1 MFDKEKS
8 VDKGKTKEKG
18 FWAAIG
24 AGTTVASLCC
34 LTPLVLVM
42 FGLSTVSFASS
53 LADTLYGSYK
63 WVFRI
68 AGLLF
73 LGLALILYF
82 RSRGICTFD
91 QAKRQRNEILNKV
104 LIAVIAGIVAYIIF
118 LYVIVHYAGV
128 WLGIWQ

>member
-1 MFDKEKS
+1 MDDKKS
-8 VDKGKTKEKG
+8 KEKG

-53 LADTLYGSYK
+53 LADTLYGTYK
-63 WVFRI
+63 WAFRL
-68 AGLLF
+68 AGMIF
-73 LGLALILYF
+73 LAIALILYF
-82 RSRGICTFD
+82 RSKGICTFD
-91 QAKRQRNEILNKV
+91 QVKRQRNEIVNKI
-104 LIAVIAGIVAYIIF
+104 LLAVIIGIVSYIIF